1 METELQLA
9 LMIIGF
15 GLLLGFGAILMKIE
29 MLDKKL
35 QSYISTSSHR
45 QFLEDEDKRIKEE
58 MKQSSKQWKIYDD
71 KK

>member
-35 QSYISTSSHR
+35 QSYISARSHR

-58 MKQSSKQWKIYDD
+58 MKQSRK
-71 KK
+71 